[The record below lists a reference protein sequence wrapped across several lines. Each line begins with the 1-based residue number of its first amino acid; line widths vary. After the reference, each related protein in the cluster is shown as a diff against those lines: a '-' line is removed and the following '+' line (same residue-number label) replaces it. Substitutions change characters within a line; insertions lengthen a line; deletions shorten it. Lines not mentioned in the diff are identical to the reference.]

1 MEENPEVLSPALS
14 QATRRALP
22 LGQNMPAQLL
32 HLSNEHHRPSTLL
45 ETKASVGWR
54 TMEGITGHAYGS
66 AFYSTKRPST
76 VGGNSL
82 RIRECG
88 SAHLTFM
95 VAGRLESSTDHG
107 LCSLVISSRTRGLC
121 GLGVGDLNS
130 LSLKSSFVNWR
141 QLYLV

>member
-76 VGGNSL
+76 VGGNSQFKDKRVRVCAPDFHGCRAL
-82 RIRECG
+82 GEQHRSWALQLGYQLSHAG
-88 SAHLTFM
+88 S
-95 VAGRLESSTDHG
+95 V
-107 LCSLVISSRTRGLC
+107 
-121 GLGVGDLNS
+121 
-130 LSLKSSFVNWR
+130 
-141 QLYLV
+141 